1 MLNEWCFIYLGLFK
15 RKCFNFCVGA
25 YWLGLLKLNR
35 EAFPISAFEGVRFLV
50 CAHIPSHVDISHI
63 FRKKNKRNVLNLRQ
77 DNAITIKPVV
87 DLHFI
92 TPDTHS
98 LGLTI

>member
-1 MLNEWCFIYLGLFK
+1 MVFYLLKGHFK
-15 RKCFNFCVGA
+15 RKCFDFCEGA
-25 YWLGLLKLNR
+25 YWLGLLKLNG

-50 CAHIPSHVDISHI
+50 CAHIPSHLDIRNI
-63 FRKKNKRNVLNLRQ
+63 YIKKNKRNDLNLRQ
-77 DNAITIKPVV
+77 ENAITIKPVV
-87 DLHFI
+87 ALHFI